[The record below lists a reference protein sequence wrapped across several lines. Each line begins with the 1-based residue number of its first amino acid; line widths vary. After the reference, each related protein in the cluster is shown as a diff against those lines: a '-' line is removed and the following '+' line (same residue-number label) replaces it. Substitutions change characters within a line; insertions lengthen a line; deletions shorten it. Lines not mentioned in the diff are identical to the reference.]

1 MTLLNYHAYK
11 WVRTVP
17 YLTEYDEGNN
27 SGIYYYADSVEHG
40 TCAINDMLI
49 VAGGLNVYV
58 FYLHLFSGNY
68 PSEPLY
74 CSTIL
79 IYLANIRFGIDFS
92 LR

>member
-1 MTLLNYHAYK
+1 MTLLNCNAYK

-27 SGIYYYADSVEHG
+27 NGIYYYADSVEHG

-58 FYLHLFSGNY
+58 LFLHFFSENYLKEL
-68 PSEPLY
+68 LY
-74 CSTIL
+74 SSTI
-79 IYLANIRFGIDFS
+79 
-92 LR
+92 